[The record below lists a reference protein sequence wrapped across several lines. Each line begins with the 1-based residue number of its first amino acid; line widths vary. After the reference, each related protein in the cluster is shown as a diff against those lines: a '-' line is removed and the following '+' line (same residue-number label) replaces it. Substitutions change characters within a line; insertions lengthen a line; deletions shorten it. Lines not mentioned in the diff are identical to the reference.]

1 MDQAKEMAKI
11 AFEALEDKK
20 GEDVCAIDISA
31 VSVLADYFVIANGNS
46 DSQVRALVENVEEKM
61 HKAGYA
67 AKETEGHRSG
77 AWVLIDFGDVIV
89 HIFDRE
95 NRQFYNLERIWNDGK
110 KIDDGYRAIHLYYQR
125 DSYSYPIEVQ
135 LWCGNDCKFNLWSHQ
150 YVYKYL
156 APEIGKRLYDEFH
169 YGIITCEEDFL
180 KRLKLLNGGV

>member
-1 MDQAKEMAKI
+1 MGSILNDRVDQAKEMAKI

-20 GEDVCAIDISA
+20 GENVCAIDISA

-110 KIDDGYRAIHLYYQR
+110 RIDDVNEFYGHL
-125 DSYSYPIEVQ
+125 
-135 LWCGNDCKFNLWSHQ
+135 L
-150 YVYKYL
+150 
-156 APEIGKRLYDEFH
+156 
-169 YGIITCEEDFL
+169 TCTHSLHIQNRPAAL
-180 KRLKLLNGGV
+180 KTAVEGLHPHHI

>member
-1 MDQAKEMAKI
+1 MTPK
-11 AFEALEDKK
+11 ALAEEVVRILDSKKAEDLKVI
-20 GEDVCAIDISA
+20 ETTELTI
-31 VSVLADYFVIANGNS
+31 LADYFVIANGNS

-110 KIDDGYRAIHLYYQR
+110 RIDD
-125 DSYSYPIEVQ
+125 V
-135 LWCGNDCKFNLWSHQ
+135 N
-150 YVYKYL
+150 
-156 APEIGKRLYDEFH
+156 EF
-169 YGIITCEEDFL
+169 
-180 KRLKLLNGGV
+180 

>member
-20 GEDVCAIDISA
+20 GE
-31 VSVLADYFVIANGNS
+31 
-46 DSQVRALVENVEEKM
+46 E
-61 HKAGYA
+61 AGYA

-110 KIDDGYRAIHLYYQR
+110 RIDDVNEL
-125 DSYSYPIEVQ
+125 
-135 LWCGNDCKFNLWSHQ
+135 
-150 YVYKYL
+150 
-156 APEIGKRLYDEFH
+156 
-169 YGIITCEEDFL
+169 
-180 KRLKLLNGGV
+180 

>member
-20 GEDVCAIDISA
+20 GENVCAIDISS

-61 HKAGYA
+61 HKAGYEL
-67 AKETEGHRSG
+67 KEQEGNNSG
-77 AWVLIDFGDVIV
+77 TWVLLDYGDIII

-110 KIDDGYRAIHLYYQR
+110 KIFNDD
-125 DSYSYPIEVQ
+125 
-135 LWCGNDCKFNLWSHQ
+135 
-150 YVYKYL
+150 
-156 APEIGKRLYDEFH
+156 
-169 YGIITCEEDFL
+169 L
-180 KRLKLLNGGV
+180 K

>member
-1 MDQAKEMAKI
+1 MLNDRQMHVIDLLNDKKWITGKEMAHI
-11 AFEALEDKK
+11 LNVTDRTIRNDIENKK

-110 KIDDGYRAIHLYYQR
+110 RIDD
-125 DSYSYPIEVQ
+125 V
-135 LWCGNDCKFNLWSHQ
+135 N
-150 YVYKYL
+150 
-156 APEIGKRLYDEFH
+156 EF
-169 YGIITCEEDFL
+169 
-180 KRLKLLNGGV
+180 

>member
-1 MDQAKEMAKI
+1 MDQGKGNGKNR
-11 AFEALEDKK
+11 FEQLEDKK
-20 GEDVCAIDISA
+20 GENVCAIDISS

-95 NRQFYNLERIWNDGK
+95 NRQFYNLERIWSEWKEN
-110 KIDDGYRAIHLYYQR
+110 
-125 DSYSYPIEVQ
+125 
-135 LWCGNDCKFNLWSHQ
+135 
-150 YVYKYL
+150 
-156 APEIGKRLYDEFH
+156 
-169 YGIITCEEDFL
+169 
-180 KRLKLLNGGV
+180 

>member
-1 MDQAKEMAKI
+1 MTSTIGGGQQNHSHSCEFKITGGDRMNQALEMARI
-11 AFEALEDKK
+11 AYQALDEKK
-20 GEDVCAIDISA
+20 GEDIRVIDISGI
-31 VSVLADYFVIANGNS
+31 SVIGDYFVITNGTS

-110 KIDDGYRAIHLYYQR
+110 RIDDINEL
-125 DSYSYPIEVQ
+125 
-135 LWCGNDCKFNLWSHQ
+135 
-150 YVYKYL
+150 
-156 APEIGKRLYDEFH
+156 
-169 YGIITCEEDFL
+169 
-180 KRLKLLNGGV
+180 

>member
-1 MDQAKEMAKI
+1 MRWEMASTIGGGQQNHSHSCEFKI
-11 AFEALEDKK
+11 TGGDRMNQALEMARVAYQALDEKK
-20 GEDVCAIDISA
+20 GKDIRVIDISGI
-31 VSVLADYFVIANGNS
+31 SVIGDYFVITNGTS

-110 KIDDGYRAIHLYYQR
+110 RIDDVNEL
-125 DSYSYPIEVQ
+125 
-135 LWCGNDCKFNLWSHQ
+135 
-150 YVYKYL
+150 
-156 APEIGKRLYDEFH
+156 
-169 YGIITCEEDFL
+169 
-180 KRLKLLNGGV
+180 

>member
-31 VSVLADYFVIANGNS
+31 V
-46 DSQVRALVENVEEKM
+46 KM

-110 KIDDGYRAIHLYYQR
+110 RIDD
-125 DSYSYPIEVQ
+125 V
-135 LWCGNDCKFNLWSHQ
+135 N
-150 YVYKYL
+150 
-156 APEIGKRLYDEFH
+156 EF
-169 YGIITCEEDFL
+169 
-180 KRLKLLNGGV
+180 

>member
-110 KIDDGYRAIHLYYQR
+110 RSDDVN
-125 DSYSYPIEVQ
+125 EV
-135 LWCGNDCKFNLWSHQ
+135 
-150 YVYKYL
+150 
-156 APEIGKRLYDEFH
+156 
-169 YGIITCEEDFL
+169 
-180 KRLKLLNGGV
+180 

>member
-1 MDQAKEMAKI
+1 MNQALDE
-11 AFEALEDKK
+11 KK
-20 GEDVCAIDISA
+20 GEDIRVIDISGI
-31 VSVLADYFVIANGNS
+31 SVIGDYFVITNGTS

-110 KIDDGYRAIHLYYQR
+110 RIDDVNEL
-125 DSYSYPIEVQ
+125 
-135 LWCGNDCKFNLWSHQ
+135 
-150 YVYKYL
+150 
-156 APEIGKRLYDEFH
+156 
-169 YGIITCEEDFL
+169 
-180 KRLKLLNGGV
+180 

>member
-20 GEDVCAIDISA
+20 GEDVCAIDISS

-67 AKETEGHRSG
+67 AKETEGHISG

-95 NRQFYNLERIWNDGK
+95 NRQLYNLERIWSDGK
-110 KIDDGYRAIHLYYQR
+110 RIDDVNEL
-125 DSYSYPIEVQ
+125 
-135 LWCGNDCKFNLWSHQ
+135 
-150 YVYKYL
+150 
-156 APEIGKRLYDEFH
+156 
-169 YGIITCEEDFL
+169 
-180 KRLKLLNGGV
+180 